1 MTQAPNQKA
10 KDTLELRRQQ
20 RQRTPEA
27 IAETYRQKQER
38 DAELIGRCKIRA
50 RMVQG
55 DFEAMNEMTQLEHDV
70 INKGND
76 AFEASQE
83 ARRERER
90 RESAEQENHPYL
102 ARLLDLTEEARQH
115 AQTEAERE
123 KKAAE
128 QAETEKQQ
136 TKQKIE
142 EIYANEC
149 KAKGLGLTM
158 AQLARELDKD
168 PDTIKHHVQ
177 ALPKL
182 GVVKSDKHFD
192 KQEADEIRQR
202 VRQVERKIKKP

>member
-1 MTQAPNQKA
+1 MEAPNQKA

-38 DAELIGRCKIRA
+38 DAELIRRCKVRA

-55 DFEAMNEMTQLEHDV
+55 DLEAMNEVTQLEHDV
-70 INKGND
+70 INKNNN

-90 RESAEQENHPYL
+90 RESAEQKNHPYL
-102 ARLLDLTEEARQH
+102 ARLLDLTEEARRH
-115 AQTEAERE
+115 AQTE
-123 KKAAE
+123 AE

-136 TKQKIE
+136 AKQKIE

-177 ALPKL
+177 ALRKL
-182 GVVKSDKHFD
+182 GVVKIDKHFD

-202 VRQVERKIKKP
+202 VRRVERKRKKP